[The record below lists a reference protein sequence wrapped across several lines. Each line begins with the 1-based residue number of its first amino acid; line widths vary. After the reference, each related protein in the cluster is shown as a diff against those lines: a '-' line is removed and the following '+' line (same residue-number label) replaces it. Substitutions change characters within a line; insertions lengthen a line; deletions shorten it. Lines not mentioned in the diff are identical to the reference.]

1 MAGAMAMCHH
11 SRMAASST
19 SGSATDPDLERRVVE
34 EGKRLLAA
42 ARGEAEG
49 ARPVDRWLER
59 LLERVMEDEGFRVQ
73 ALRFVDVLP
82 ALDDDRELTRHLH
95 EYFGEEGF
103 PLPPLIAFGVRHVQ
117 AGIATGFVARA
128 IRKSLGGVARRF
140 LGGATAEEALD
151 SALALRRRDIG
162 FSLDLVGE
170 AVVSEAEALR
180 YQRRYLDILARLGQ
194 SVASWPD
201 CPLLDR
207 GHGRALPRLNVSIK
221 PSSLYSQINP
231 IDPDGSVREVCARLR
246 PVLCEARRLGAFV
259 CIDMEQ
265 YPQKNIT
272 LQSLK
277 RLLTEPELRD
287 WPDIGIAVQAY
298 LRDTEADLRG
308 LCDWARIR
316 GAPVTVRLVRGAYW
330 DQETAIALQHGWTVP
345 VWTRKWQT
353 DACYERCLDLLLRH
367 HPVIETAVGTHNVRT
382 IALAMALGKARGLR
396 EDQIEFQMLNG
407 MAPALEG
414 VLPTLGRRLRVYL
427 PFGEVLPAMAYLV
440 RRLLENTSSQS
451 FQRMSL
457 TGHLSPAQL
466 LASPHGYGPSHE
478 PQGDSTAP
486 GPTSANASA
495 NVISFQAPFV
505 NEPTRRFTAAE
516 ERKVLARAL
525 VAVRG
530 AFGAY
535 YPLGIDGRSVDTS
548 DTIVSV
554 NPAQPGE
561 IVGRVAKAEPRHV
574 EDAVAGALRAQ
585 REWADSGFEARAAC
599 LLRAASALRERRDA
613 FSAYEIFEAGKNWPE
628 ADANV
633 TEAIDS
639 LEFYAREALRLG
651 AARARRVPGE
661 DNRYEYRP
669 RGVGVVIPPWNFP
682 LAIPAGMLSA
692 AIVAGNAVVVKPSS
706 LTPII
711 AARFVALLEEAGVP
725 PGVVQFLPGAGA
737 GIGDVLVSHPEVSFI
752 AFTGSEDIGTRI
764 LRLAAE
770 LRPGQGQIK
779 HVIAEMGG
787 KNAIIVDSDADLDD
801 AVTGVL
807 HSAFGYQGQK
817 CSACSRVVVVGPHYP
832 RFLARLIEA
841 AESLSIGPP
850 DLPSTVVG
858 PVIDGQAQRRI
869 QAAIAAGRAEAK
881 LALQVDCSHL
891 DEGYF
896 VGPAIFTDVKPES
909 FLGQEEIFGPV
920 LSVMRARDLEQAIA
934 MANGTRYALT
944 GGIYS
949 RSPGNIERARRD
961 LEVGNL
967 YINRRI
973 TGALVDRHPF
983 GGFKRSGAGSKAGG
997 PDYLLHFL
1005 VPRTV
1010 TENTLRRGFAPWI
1023 PGEA

>member
-1 MAGAMAMCHH
+1 MAVP
-11 SRMAASST
+11 ST
-19 SGSATDPDLERRVVE
+19 TGSATDPDLERRVVE
-34 EGKRLLAA
+34 QAKQLLAA

-49 ARPVDRWLER
+49 ARLVDRWLER
-59 LLERVMEDEGFRVQ
+59 LLQRVMEDEGFRVQ

-103 PLPPLIAFGVRHVQ
+103 PLPPLVAFGVRHVQ

-162 FSLDLVGE
+162 YSLDLVGE

-180 YQRRYLDILARLGQ
+180 YQRRYLDFLTGLGQ
-194 SVASWPD
+194 RVAAWPD
-201 CPLLDR
+201 SPLLDR

-231 IDPDGSVREVCARLR
+231 VDPDGSVREVCARLR
-246 PVLCEARRLGAFV
+246 PVLHEARRLGAFV

-265 YPQKNIT
+265 YPQKDIT
-272 LQSLK
+272 LLSLK
-277 RLLTEPELRD
+277 RLLMEPELRD
-287 WPDIGIAVQAY
+287 WPDIGIAIQAY
-298 LRDTEADLRG
+298 LRETEADLRG
-308 LCDWARIR
+308 LIDWARIR
-316 GAPVTVRLVRGAYW
+316 EAPVTIRLVRGAYW
-330 DQETAIALQHGWTVP
+330 DYETVVAEQHGWPVP

-353 DACYERCLDLLLRH
+353 DACYERCLDLLLQH
-367 HPVIETAVGTHNVRT
+367 HPVIETAVGTHNVRS
-382 IALAMALGKARGLR
+382 IALAMVLGETRGLR
-396 EDQIEFQMLNG
+396 KDQIEFQMLHG
-407 MAPALEG
+407 MAPALER

-457 TGHLSPAQL
+457 TGHLSSAEL
-466 LASPHGYGPSHE
+466 LASPHGYDPSHE
-478 PQGDSTAP
+478 PPRARAGAAAS
-486 GPTSANASA
+486 GPRAAN
-495 NVISFQAPFV
+495 APFV
-505 NEPTRRFTAAE
+505 NEPMRRFTSAP
-516 ERKVLARAL
+516 ERDEFARAL
-525 VAVRG
+525 AAVRAALG
-530 AFGAY
+530 GY
-535 YPLGIDGRSVDTS
+535 YPLRIDGRSVDTT
-548 DTIVSV
+548 DTLVSV
-554 NPAQPGE
+554 NPAKPSE
-561 IVGRVAKAEPRHV
+561 IVGRVAKAEPRHA
-574 EDAVAGALRAQ
+574 EDAIAGALRAQ
-585 REWADSGFEARAAC
+585 CEWADSGFEARASC

-613 FSAYEIFEAGKNWPE
+613 FSAYEVFEAGKSWPE

-633 TEAIDS
+633 TEAIDY
-639 LEFYAREALRLG
+639 LEFYAREALRFG
-651 AARARRVPGE
+651 RPRSVRVPGE

-669 RGVGVVIPPWNFP
+669 RGIGVVIPPWNFP
-682 LAIPAGMLSA
+682 LAILCGMLSA
-692 AIVAGNAVVVKPSS
+692 AIVAGNAVVLKPSS
-706 LTPII
+706 LTPVI

-725 PGVVQFLPGAGA
+725 PGIVQFLPGAGA
-737 GIGDVLVSHPEVSFI
+737 GIGDGLVSDPEVSFI
-752 AFTGSEDIGTRI
+752 AFTGSEEIGTRI

-770 LRPGQGQIK
+770 VRPGQTQIK

-787 KNAIIVDSDADLDD
+787 KNAIIVDGDADLDD

-817 CSACSRVVVVGPHYP
+817 CSACSRVIVVGAHYP
-832 RFLARLIEA
+832 RFVARLVEA
-841 AESLSIGPP
+841 AESVNIGAPES
-850 DLPSTVVG
+850 PSTFLG

-869 QAAIAAGRAEAK
+869 LAGIASGRGEAK
-881 LALQVDCSHL
+881 LALQVDCAPL
-891 DEGYF
+891 GEGYF
-896 VGPAIFTDVKPES
+896 VGPAIFTEVKPES
-909 FLGQEEIFGPV
+909 YLGQEEIFGPV
-920 LSVMRARDLEQAIA
+920 LSVMRAKDLEQAIA

-961 LEVGNL
+961 FEVGNL
-967 YINRRI
+967 YINRKI

-983 GGFKRSGAGSKAGG
+983 GGFKRSGVGSKAGG

-1005 VPRTV
+1005 LPRTV
-1010 TENTLRRGFAPWI
+1010 TENTLRRGFAPWTRGPS
-1023 PGEA
+1023 PG